1 MDGWIVLKVDQL
13 VLLELLLLGLLSMLL
28 GPDLE
33 NELLLLNPYPLP
45 PIKLWALLLVVLVH
59 ANCFYWKLVVLAGK
73 GLRQERKVHLQ
84 GELLGLDLTK
94 VMALLF

>member
-1 MDGWIVLKVDQL
+1 MDQL

-45 PIKLWALLLVVLVH
+45 MNSAASGAPTI
-59 ANCFYWKLVVLAGK
+59 F
-73 GLRQERKVHLQ
+73 
-84 GELLGLDLTK
+84 
-94 VMALLF
+94 

>member
-1 MDGWIVLKVDQL
+1 MDQL

-45 PIKLWALLLVVLVH
+45 MNSAASGAPTIFEGLL
-59 ANCFYWKLVVLAGK
+59 
-73 GLRQERKVHLQ
+73 R
-84 GELLGLDLTK
+84 
-94 VMALLF
+94 